1 MNVRGILKRTLKWS
15 VELGM
20 EYSGLGYIYRR
31 ARYFQTGHRI
41 LTYHRIE
48 KDPSSS
54 HSVST
59 KDFADHM
66 AFLNDHYPV
75 VSMSTLCSGLDGE
88 ITLEPQSTTITF
100 DDGYIEYAS
109 AVAGILHRHGLPAS
123 FFVVTGILDELF
135 PVAPDTYM
143 KWDDVKSLHQAG
155 FEIGSHCVRHASL
168 GTRAGEFVR
177 AEVTGSRDRIAHEL
191 GTPPAGIAYPYG
203 TLRDFSP
210 DVAAL
215 VKESGYQ
222 YASSAVHGLN
232 HIGCDLFT
240 LRRTSMTRG
249 DGLKTF
255 RLIMKGNLDPWVAV
269 DRLAYRLQRPRSSMD
284 YGSPE

>member
-20 EYSGLGYIYRR
+20 EYSGLGYAYRR
-31 ARYFQTGHRI
+31 TRSFQTGLRI

-48 KDPSSS
+48 KNPSSS
-54 HSVST
+54 HSVSSS
-59 KDFADHM
+59 DFADHM
-66 AFLNDHYPV
+66 AFLADNYPV
-75 VSMSTLCSGLDGE
+75 VSMGTFCSALEGRVS
-88 ITLEPQSTTITF
+88 LEPRITAITF
-100 DDGYIEYAS
+100 DDGYIEYA
-109 AVAGILHRHGLPAS
+109 AFAADILQRHGLTAT

-143 KWDDVKSLHQAG
+143 GWDDVKILHQGG

-168 GTRAGEFVR
+168 GTRASDAVA
-177 AEVTGSRDRIAHEL
+177 AEVAGSRDRIADEL
-191 GTPPAGIAYPYG
+191 GMQPAGIAYPYG

-210 DVAAL
+210 EVASL
-215 VKESGYQ
+215 VRQSGYQ
-222 YASSAVHGLN
+222 YAVTAVHGLN
-232 HIGCDLFT
+232 HIGCDLLT

-255 RLIMKGNLDPWVAV
+255 KLIMKGDLDPWVAV
-269 DRLAYRLQRPRSSMD
+269 DRLAYRLQRPRASIE
-284 YGSPE
+284 YGSSE